1 MSQTKI
7 NKVVLAYSGGL
18 DTSVIL
24 HWVKQKY
31 DCEVIAYCADV
42 GQEEELDGLEEKAQK
57 TGASKAYILDLVD
70 EFARDYVYPAIRG
83 TAIYEMRY
91 LLGTSIA
98 RPLIAKKQVEIAL
111 KEGADAV
118 CHGATG
124 KGNDQVRFEL
134 TYMTL
139 GPHLSIIA
147 PWREWDFQGREDLI
161 RYAKEEKI
169 PVTVTAEKPYSMDR
183 NLMHI
188 SYEGGILED
197 PWQAPKEDMFLW
209 TKSPEEAA
217 DSAEIIEIEFKHGNA
232 THLNGKELTPAE
244 MIRELNRLGSKHGI
258 GRIDI
263 VENRLVGIKSRGVYE
278 TPGCTILHIAH
289 RDLESITIER
299 DLQHYKDEVS
309 IRYARLIYNGQWF
322 SPEREALQTMIDESQ
337 KSVNGS
343 VKLKL
348 YKGNATVIGRKSPN
362 SLYMPDQASFD
373 ISGGYRQSDAEG
385 FIKLFGLPA
394 QNAVQVLKKI

>member
-1 MSQTKI
+1 MDSVT
-7 NKVVLAYSGGL
+7 KVVLAYSGGL

-31 DCEVIAYCADV
+31 KCEVIAYCADV
-42 GQEEELDGLEEKAQK
+42 GQEEELTGLEEKAKK
-57 TGASKAYILDLVD
+57 TGASKAYVVDLKE

-111 KEGADAV
+111 AEEADAV

-139 GPHLSIIA
+139 APNLKIIA

-161 RYAKEEKI
+161 RYAKEENI
-169 PVTVTAEKPYSMDR
+169 PVTVTPEKPYSMDR
-183 NLMHI
+183 NLMHL

-197 PWQAPKEDMFLW
+197 PWQEPKEDMFLW
-209 TKSPEEAA
+209 TVSPEKAPDQPEM
-217 DSAEIIEIEFKHGNA
+217 IEVEFQHGNA
-232 THLNGKELTPAE
+232 VKLNGKDLSPAQ
-244 MIRELNRLGSKHGI
+244 MISALNDLGAKHGI

-289 RDLESITIER
+289 RDLESITLER
-299 DLQHYKDEVS
+299 DLQHLKDELS
-309 IRYARLIYNGQWF
+309 LRYATLIYNGQWF
-322 SPEREALQTMIDESQ
+322 SPERISLQNFIDGTQ
-337 KSVNGS
+337 KVVNGV

-348 YKGNATVIGRKSPN
+348 YKGNVIVLGRKSPN
-362 SLYMPDQASFD
+362 SLYDSSQASFEE
-373 ISGGYRQSDAEG
+373 SGDYNQKDAEG
-385 FIKLFGLPA
+385 FIRLFGLPA
-394 QNAVQVLKKI
+394 KKAARTFLSE